1 MTHPSTIPTTEP
13 ETITVTVCYAAP
25 GQTWSVQISLATDSL
40 ISEAIAASKFLE
52 NFKQFDPDGLNVG
65 VFGVSAPLSQRLKH
79 GDRVEIYRKLTFDPK
94 QSRRRRA
101 LHRQK
106 LRNIKKKVP
115 INDVT
120 I

>member
-1 MTHPSTIPTTEP
+1 MGAELISIQ
-13 ETITVTVCYAAP
+13 VLVCYATP
-25 GQTWSVQISLATDSL
+25 ERNWSAQVSLQANACIKDAIQKSQFLAEFDQLTLEQLVTGIYGKRASL
-40 ISEAIAASKFLE
+40 SHT
-52 NFKQFDPDGLNVG
+52 LND
-65 VFGVSAPLSQRLKH
+65 

-101 LHRQK
+101 IHRQK
-106 LRNIKKKVP
+106 IRNIKKKVP